1 MGYVIQNSIT
11 LSDWSAKLVSMVDA
25 LSVGDG
31 GFSVDPRTGE
41 NVRAG
46 YAVAVHPERER
57 VLTDPVGVGDLI
69 AYVVQVADALALPG
83 RVFGGWRDPQT
94 GRMYLDV
101 SAIIAD
107 YSDAVSLARESGQV
121 AIFDLTA
128 GESIRV
134 ERDANVV

>member
-1 MGYVIQNSIT
+1 MGYVIKNSIT
-11 LSDWSAKLVSMVDA
+11 LTDWTAKLVAMVDA

-31 GFSVDPRTGE
+31 GFSVDPRTGDD
-41 NVRAG
+41 VRTG
-46 YAVAVHPERER
+46 YAVAVHPEHER
-57 VLTDPVGVGDLI
+57 VLAHPVGIGDLI

-94 GRMYLDV
+94 GSVYLDV
-101 SAIIAD
+101 SAIVAD
-107 YSDAVSLARESGQV
+107 YSDAVALARKTDQI

-128 GESIRV
+128 GESVRV